1 MHFPRQVLKFAA
13 ANFILQ
19 DGIACLNH
27 ITTIYSAFAGVSD
40 ADLILGHVCNVVL
53 LYFEPYALQ
62 LMLLTLPG
70 LHITPQI
77 FSKVLGRLFSSISA
91 VLWVPFCQR
100 FVTRSSYFV
109 SMSVGVVACLVILFP
124 MSPPLF
130 WFVN

>member
-40 ADLILGHVCNVVL
+40 ADLILGHVFSVF
-53 LYFEPYALQ
+53 FEPYALQ
-62 LMLLTLPG
+62 LVLLTLPG
-70 LHITPQI
+70 LHITPQTY
-77 FSKVLGRLFSSISA
+77 SQVLGRLFGSISA

-100 FVTRSSYFV
+100 FGTHFSYFV
-109 SMSVGVVACLVILFP
+109 SMSIGVVACLVILFP